1 MKRDAMRASYRA
13 TRRLVRKLQ
22 FCVQAKLGFF
32 GVQVKFT
39 GQNHFS
45 TLLQAAATPATK
57 AYPPRERAVAIAL
70 ERAGIIYLAS
80 FDIIIAEI

>member
-1 MKRDAMRASYRA
+1 MKEERRTDRAWSVEVA
-13 TRRLVRKLQ
+13 FWCSGQKIHSIKILVK
-22 FCVQAKLGFF
+22 
-32 GVQVKFT
+32 
-39 GQNHFS
+39 S
-45 TLLQAAATPATK
+45 AATPATK